1 MGIAGTADFAQR
13 LSERLGRPGQARARN
28 ETDEHLAEW
37 LVQDWLNTTGWTEAQ
52 LAARAKGD
60 AEKATLAAR
69 LRRETPMTRAW
80 IAQRL
85 SMGSASY
92 VSHLTNS
99 NRPDDRL

>member
-1 MGIAGTADFAQR
+1 MTTPEP
-13 LSERLGRPGQARARN
+13 LSIVRTDPFRTDPFTF
-28 ETDEHLAEW
+28 TDEHLAER
-37 LVQDWLNTTGWTEAQ
+37 LVQDWMNTTGWTEAQ

-85 SMGSASY
+85 TMGSASY
-92 VSHLTNS
+92 VSHLTNG
-99 NRPDDRL
+99 NRRNDHP